1 MKFGERVVK
10 YRHLILIV
18 AIILLIPSLLGYLG
32 TRTNYDMLS
41 YLPKDM
47 ESVKGQD
54 LLMKEFN
61 KGGFTIVVTEN
72 MEKEDVDALATKYKK
87 IDHVESVIDLDKVIN
102 PLIPR
107 SMYPKEVRENFDNED
122 ASMIVVF
129 FNTSISDDDSMD
141 AVAEIRRIS
150 GKQCFASGM
159 TACVEDLKN
168 LCEEEE
174 AKYVAIAVILS
185 LIAMMLLLD
194 SYFAPIIFLASI
206 GMAILYNMGS
216 NIIMGEVSYI
226 TKAIAAVLQLG
237 VTMDYSIFLWHSYM
251 EKRDQ
256 GMEEKQ
262 AMSEAVNATL
272 VSVTGSSITTVA
284 GFLALCFMTF
294 TMGMDLG
301 IVMAKGVV
309 FGVIASVTILP
320 SMILLFNK
328 VLMKTRHRSLIP
340 DCSGIARRLTSH
352 YKGYIV
358 IFLILV
364 VPAVYGYTKDNVIYD
379 FSRILGKDLTVEQ
392 APFLEANHKLE
403 DDFGIASTH
412 MIIADK
418 DIPPEDGRA
427 MSKDIEKVNGVEN
440 VLGIDAFLGPAVPRE
455 FLPSQLHDALIGK
468 EHQLILV
475 NSEYKV
481 SSDPCNDQID
491 EITGIVQKYDKTA
504 KVIGE
509 GPAMKDLITLTARDF
524 RIVNFISIGAVFLII
539 LFVLRS
545 ISLPFILV
553 ASIEFAIY
561 MNLGISGYTG
571 TELAFLVPVC
581 VSTIQL
587 GSTVDYA
594 ILMSTRYKT
603 ERMAGKA
610 RREAVEIASATSIP
624 SILVSAVGFF
634 TATFGVG
641 LYSDIGIISA
651 MCTLMARGAV
661 ISMATVILVLP
672 SLLMAFDGIVL
683 KTTSGL
689 RQIQQG
695 GR

>member
-216 NIIMGEVSYI
+216 NILMGEVSYI

-262 AMSEAVNATL
+262 AMGEAVNATL

-418 DIPPEDGRA
+418 DITPEDGRA

-455 FLPSQLHDALIGK
+455 FLPSQIHDALIGK

-641 LYSDIGIISA
+641 IYSDIGIISA